1 MTPQRFR
8 ERFPI
13 FERKTFLNSCSKG
26 ALSRDVEDAYALYL
40 DSWRGGGS
48 PWEEWVSIL
57 EKTRSRFAAF
67 CGASEDEIA
76 VTFCAST
83 AVSSLASALSF
94 DGPRKRVLL
103 GDFEFPT
110 VAHNWLVQQRRG
122 AEIARVRARD
132 GRLPVSAYRDALD
145 ERALI
150 VPVARVCFR
159 NGYLQ
164 DVEGVVSAA
173 REAGALTLVDDYQS
187 TGTRPLDV
195 KKVGCDFLV
204 TGTLKYLMGSSGLAF
219 LYVRR
224 ELIETLEP
232 LMTGWFGQERPFDFD
247 IERATYHRTARRFET
262 GTPPIPNLYAGLAG
276 LSLFE
281 HVGLEEIRDHVEGL
295 ATMLI
300 AEATERGLEVLTP
313 TEPERRGPLVVIGA
327 RDPAKLVEI
336 LGREDVILSSRGPGL
351 RISFHYYNIVEDVQA
366 VLRVLDQHPELLVEK
381 TAGPGRRRKASASLA
396 GARRAEAGG
405 PHPPRA
411 RSAGSEPRGAL
422 SPSAGRAQ
430 RVPEREAP
438 GVGPERRNK
447 DRGEH

>member
-1 MTPQRFR
+1 MMTPERFR

-26 ALSRDVEDAYALYL
+26 ALSREVEEAYGLYL

-57 EKTRSRFAAF
+57 EKARSRFAAF

-110 VAHNWLVQQRRG
+110 VAHNWLVQQKRG

-132 GRLPVSAYRDALD
+132 GRLPVSAYREALD
-145 ERALI
+145 ERTLI

-195 KKVGCDFLV
+195 KKLGCDFLV

-224 ELIETLEP
+224 ELTETLEP
-232 LMTGWFGQERPFDFD
+232 LLTGWFGQERPFDFD

-281 HVGLEEIRDHVEGL
+281 HVRLEEVRDHLEGL

-300 AEATERGLEVLTP
+300 AEAKERGFEVLTP
-313 TEPERRGPLVVIGA
+313 AEPELRGPLVVLGS
-327 RDPAKLVEI
+327 RDATKLVETLALENI
-336 LGREDVILSSRGPGL
+336 IVSSSGPGL
-351 RISFHYYNIVEDVQA
+351 RISFHYYNVPEDVEA
-366 VLRVLDQHPELLVEK
+366 VLKVLDRHPELVAAQAE
-381 TAGPGRRRKASASLA
+381 GPPPPRAKSEASS
-396 GARRAEAGG
+396 GARRAPSSSSGERGERAER
-405 PHPPRA
+405 RA
-411 RSAGSEPRGAL
+411 R
-422 SPSAGRAQ
+422 RAIK
-430 RVPEREAP
+430 
-438 GVGPERRNK
+438 K
-447 DRGEH
+447 DRR

>member
-1 MTPQRFR
+1 MTSMTPQRFR

-26 ALSRDVEDAYALYL
+26 ALSRDVEEAYGLYL

-57 EKTRSRFAAF
+57 EKARSRFASF

-83 AVSSLASALSF
+83 AIGSLASALSF

-110 VAHNWLVQQRRG
+110 VSHNWLVQQKRG
-122 AEIARVRARD
+122 AEIVRVRGRD
-132 GRLPVSAYRDALD
+132 GRLPVSAYREALD

-164 DVEGVVSAA
+164 DVEAVVAAA
-173 REAGALTLVDDYQS
+173 RGAGALTLVDDYQS

-195 KKVGCDFLV
+195 KAIGCDFLV

-232 LMTGWFGQERPFDFD
+232 LLTGWFGQERPFDFD
-247 IERATYHRTARRFET
+247 IERATYHGTARRFET

-281 HVGLEEIRDHVEGL
+281 HVGLAEVRDHVEGL
-295 ATMLI
+295 ATLLI
-300 AEATERGLEVLTP
+300 AEARERGWVVLTP
-313 TEPERRGPLVVIGA
+313 TEPERRGPLVVLGA
-327 RDPAKLVEI
+327 LDPAKLVEA
-336 LGREDVILSSRGPGL
+336 LAVEGVIVSSRGPGL
-351 RISFHYYNIVEDVQA
+351 RVSFHYYNVPEDVEA
-366 VLRVLDQHPELLVEK
+366 VLRVLDRHPELLRS
-381 TAGPGRRRKASASLA
+381 AGAERSPQPARTSSS
-396 GARRAEAGG
+396 GARRAPSSPSEKRGG
-405 PHPPRA
+405 RASRRA
-411 RSAGSEPRGAL
+411 RRAL
-422 SPSAGRAQ
+422 KKR
-430 RVPEREAP
+430 
-438 GVGPERRNK
+438 
-447 DRGEH
+447 

>member
-1 MTPQRFR
+1 MTPQLFR

-26 ALSRDVEDAYALYL
+26 ALSREVEEAYGLYL

-57 EKTRSRFAAF
+57 EKARSQFSAF

-110 VAHNWLVQQRRG
+110 VCHNWMVQQRRG
-122 AEIARVRARD
+122 AEIVRVRAGN
-132 GRLPVSAYRDALD
+132 GRIPASAYREALD
-145 ERALI
+145 ERSLI

-164 DVEGVVSAA
+164 DVESVVSAA
-173 REAGALTLVDDYQS
+173 REVGALTLVDDYQS

-195 KKVGCDFLV
+195 KKLGCDFLV

-224 ELIETLEP
+224 ELIPTLEP
-232 LMTGWFGQERPFDFD
+232 LVTGWFGQERPFDFD
-247 IERATYHRTARRFET
+247 IERATYHETARRFET

-276 LSLFE
+276 LSLFD
-281 HVGLEEIRDHVEGL
+281 HLRLEDIQSHVESL

-300 AEATERGLEVLTP
+300 AESKERGFEVLTP
-313 TEPERRGPLVVIGA
+313 TEPELRGPLVVLGA
-327 RDPAKLVEI
+327 ADAAKLVDA
-336 LGREDVILSSRGPGL
+336 LSREDVIVSSRGPGL
-351 RISFHYYNIVEDVQA
+351 RISFHYYNVPEDVQA
-366 VLRVLDQHPELLVEK
+366 VLRVLDRHPGLVR
-381 TAGPGRRRKASASLA
+381 GDRSPPPGHSAS
-396 GARRAEAGG
+396 E
-405 PHPPRA
+405 A
-411 RSAGSEPRGAL
+411 RSAAGGA
-422 SPSAGRAQ
+422 P
-430 RVPEREAP
+430 AP
-438 GVGPERRNK
+438 
-447 DRGEH
+447 

>member
-1 MTPQRFR
+1 MTPERFR

-26 ALSRDVEDAYALYL
+26 ALSREVEDAYGRYL

-48 PWEEWVSIL
+48 PWDEWVAVL

-67 CGASEDEIA
+67 CGASDDEIA

-83 AVSSLASALSF
+83 AVSSLLSALSF
-94 DGPRKRVLL
+94 DGPRKRILL

-110 VAHNWLVQQRRG
+110 VAHNVLVQQKRG

-132 GRLPVSAYRDALD
+132 GRLPVSSYREALD
-145 ERALI
+145 ERTLL
-150 VPVARVCFR
+150 VPVAHVSFR

-173 REAGALTLVDDYQS
+173 RAARAFTLVDDYQS

-195 KKVGCDFLV
+195 KKLGCDFLV

-232 LMTGWFGQERPFDFD
+232 LLTGWFGQERPFDFD
-247 IERATYHRTARRFET
+247 IERATYHHTARRFET

-276 LSLFE
+276 LSLFDQ
-281 HVGLEEIRDHVEGL
+281 VRLEEVRDHLEGL
-295 ATMLI
+295 ATTLI
-300 AEATERGLEVLTP
+300 AEAVERGFEVLTP
-313 TEPERRGPLVVIGA
+313 SEPDRRGPLVVLDTRDGA
-327 RDPAKLVEI
+327 ELVET
-336 LGREDVILSSRGPGL
+336 LAREGIVVSSRGNGL
-351 RISFHYYNIVEDVQA
+351 RISFHYYNIPEDVDA
-366 VLRVLDQHPELLVEK
+366 VLRALDRHPELV
-381 TAGPGRRRKASASLA
+381 TRR
-396 GARRAEAGG
+396 
-405 PHPPRA
+405 
-411 RSAGSEPRGAL
+411 
-422 SPSAGRAQ
+422 
-430 RVPEREAP
+430 
-438 GVGPERRNK
+438 
-447 DRGEH
+447 

>member
-1 MTPQRFR
+1 MTPERFR
-8 ERFPI
+8 DRFPI

-26 ALSRDVEDAYALYL
+26 ALSREVEEAYGLYL

-48 PWEEWVSIL
+48 PWEEWVATL
-57 EKTRSRFAAF
+57 EKARSRFAAF

-76 VTFCAST
+76 VTYCAST
-83 AVSSLASALSF
+83 AVAGLASALSF
-94 DGPRKRVLL
+94 DGPRNRVLL

-110 VAHNWLVQQRRG
+110 VVHNWLVHQKRG
-122 AEIARVRARD
+122 AEIVRVRSRD
-132 GRLPVSAYRDALD
+132 GRLPVSAYREALD

-173 REAGALTLVDDYQS
+173 REAGAFTLVDDYQS

-195 KKVGCDFLV
+195 KKLDCDFLV
-204 TGTLKYLMGSSGLAF
+204 TGALKYLMGSSGLAF

-232 LMTGWFGQERPFDFD
+232 LLTGWFGQERPFDFD
-247 IERATYHRTARRFET
+247 IERATYHHTARRFET

-281 HVGLEEIRDHVEGL
+281 HVRLEEIRDHVEGL

-300 AEATERGLEVLTP
+300 GEARERGYEVLTP
-313 TEPERRGPLVVIGA
+313 PEPELRGPLVVLGT
-327 RDPAKLVEI
+327 RDGAKLVET
-336 LGREDVILSSRGPGL
+336 LAREDIVVSSRGPGL
-351 RISFHYYNIVEDVQA
+351 RISFHYYNVPEDVES
-366 VLRVLDQHPELLVEK
+366 VLSVLDRHAELLVKKAAEP
-381 TAGPGRRRKASASLA
+381 GP
-396 GARRAEAGG
+396 
-405 PHPPRA
+405 P
-411 RSAGSEPRGAL
+411 
-422 SPSAGRAQ
+422 SPGYGGRAQ
-430 RVPEREAP
+430 AEGPAP
-438 GVGPERRNK
+438 
-447 DRGEH
+447 

>member
-1 MTPQRFR
+1 MMSMTPERFR

-26 ALSRDVEDAYALYL
+26 ALSREVEEAYGQYL

-48 PWEEWVSIL
+48 PWEEWVSVL
-57 EKTRSRFAAF
+57 EKARSRFAGL

-83 AVSSLASALSF
+83 AVASLASALSF

-110 VAHNWLVQQRRG
+110 MAHNWLAQEKRG
-122 AEIARVRARD
+122 AEIARVRARE
-132 GRLPVSAYRDALD
+132 GRLPVSAYRKELD

-164 DVEGVVSAA
+164 DVDGVVAAA
-173 REAGALTLVDDYQS
+173 RGVGALTLVDDYQS

-195 KKVGCDFLV
+195 KKLGCDFLV
-204 TGTLKYLMGSSGLAF
+204 TGALKYLMGSSGLAF

-224 ELIETLEP
+224 EILHTLEP
-232 LMTGWFGQERPFDFD
+232 LLTGWFGQERPFDFD
-247 IERATYHRTARRFET
+247 IERATYHPSARRFES

-281 HVGLEEIRDHVEGL
+281 HARLEAVRDHVEGL

-300 AEATERGLEVLTP
+300 AEAKERGFEVLTP
-313 TEPERRGPLVVIGA
+313 AEPESRGPLVVIRA
-327 RDPAKLVEI
+327 RDAAKLVEA
-336 LGREDVILSSRGPGL
+336 LARENVIVSARGDGL
-351 RISFHYYNIVEDVQA
+351 RISFHYYNIPEDVEA
-366 VLRVLDQHPELLVEK
+366 VLSVLDRHPDLV
-381 TAGPGRRRKASASLA
+381 
-396 GARRAEAGG
+396 
-405 PHPPRA
+405 
-411 RSAGSEPRGAL
+411 RS
-422 SPSAGRAQ
+422 
-430 RVPEREAP
+430 
-438 GVGPERRNK
+438 
-447 DRGEH
+447 